1 MDTNSVRL
9 AKAGEFTKAL
19 SSTGVI
25 ERLSCEPAEVK
36 TGKAHIVNE
45 RMLLVLIGHG
55 EAVEAHI
62 AEAKRHWQHIHDDI
76 EQSLIFIQSLGYNQ
90 VYTNVRE
97 SLKTTLNLLKKHGFR
112 QLDIIDGEVILKWES
127 KQHC

>member
-1 MDTNSVRL
+1 MDTDIIRA
-9 AKAGEFTKAL
+9 AKAGECTKAL

-25 ERLSCEPAEVK
+25 ERLSCEPAETK

-62 AEAKRHWQHIHDDI
+62 AEPKEYWQHIHEDI
-76 EQSLIFIQSLGYNQ
+76 DASLIFIQSLGYNV
-90 VYTNVRE
+90 VYTNVH
-97 SLKTTLNLLKKHGFR
+97 SHLKTTLNLLKKHGFE
-112 QLDIIDGEVILKWES
+112 IDETINGEVILKWES
-127 KQHC
+127 KQHY